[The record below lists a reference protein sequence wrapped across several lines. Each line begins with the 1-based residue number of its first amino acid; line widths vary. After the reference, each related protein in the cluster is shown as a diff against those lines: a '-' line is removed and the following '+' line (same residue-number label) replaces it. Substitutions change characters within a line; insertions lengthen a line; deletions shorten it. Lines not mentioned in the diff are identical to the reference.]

1 MVLLA
6 LESPSGSLLNV
17 YIVLPKPTFWMK
29 SCISLWKCTNT
40 YMNMHAT
47 CALVFMWFM
56 MAVRILQHQSEVLS
70 KIQIIQD
77 FVLFKTLK
85 NVLKEQK
92 YKVKVMSFHCCRP
105 AFLSMLMREAVMT
118 NSPQTSCFTMNGA
131 LLLMPYVFSRPQSN
145 SRETRRL
152 RMTFRFN
159 CCC

>member
-1 MVLLA
+1 MRAHQAPYWMSILFCRNLHFEWKAAYPYGNVQIHTWTCMPHAHLFLCGLWWL
-6 LESPSGSLLNV
+6 LESFSIKVKCSQ
-17 YIVLPKPTFWMK
+17 K
-29 SCISLWKCTNT
+29 SKSFRTMFYLRLK
-40 YMNMHAT
+40 
-47 CALVFMWFM
+47 
-56 MAVRILQHQSEVLS
+56 
-70 KIQIIQD
+70 
-77 FVLFKTLK
+77 K

-92 YKVKVMSFHCCRP
+92 YKVKVVSFHCSRP